1 MFKIIRNA
9 TVYNPD
15 KLGKKDVLIVN
26 DKIIAIDD
34 KIEIS
39 SNGIFDVEEINC
51 EGKILVPG
59 FIDGH
64 VHILGGGGE
73 GGFSNRTPEATL
85 SILTK
90 AGVTT
95 VVGVLGTDGVGRD
108 MNALLSKA
116 RALEEE
122 GITTFVFDGNYRLPI
137 KTLTEN
143 LINDIMAID
152 KIIGIGEIALSD
164 HRSSQP
170 SFDEFVKTVADTRVG
185 GILSGK
191 AGIINVHLGDGKRCL
206 DLINEVVEKTEIP
219 ISQFWPTHINR
230 NAYLFEEGIKFA
242 KKGGIIDFT
251 GNSDPDLWE
260 KLYGE
265 VKVSKAI
272 KRVLE
277 EGISEDNFTLTSD
290 GQGSFPMFDNK
301 GNYKGIGIGT
311 SSCLLESIKACVFE
325 ENIPLEKAI
334 RAITVNPAN
343 ILKLKNKGKI
353 EKNYDA
359 DLCLLDEKTLD
370 IDMVIAKGKIM
381 VKGGNPTVFGVFEK
395 ASKN

>member
-9 TVYNPD
+9 IVYNPD

-51 EGKILVPG
+51 KGEILVPG

-73 GGFSNRTPEATL
+73 GGFSNRTPETTL

>member
-51 EGKILVPG
+51 KGKILVPG

-85 SILTK
+85 STLTK

-265 VKVSKAI
+265 VKVTKAI

-290 GQGSFPMFDNK
+290 GQGSFPIFDNK

-334 RAITVNPAN
+334 RAITVNPA
-343 ILKLKNKGKI
+343 KDRKS
-353 EKNYDA
+353 
-359 DLCLLDEKTLD
+359 
-370 IDMVIAKGKIM
+370 V
-381 VKGGNPTVFGVFEK
+381 V
-395 ASKN
+395 

>member
-1 MFKIIRNA
+1 M
-9 TVYNPD
+9 
-15 KLGKKDVLIVN
+15 LG
-26 DKIIAIDD
+26 
-34 KIEIS
+34 
-39 SNGIFDVEEINC
+39 SN
-51 EGKILVPG
+51 
-59 FIDGH
+59 
-64 VHILGGGGE
+64 
-73 GGFSNRTPEATL
+73 
-85 SILTK
+85 
-90 AGVTT
+90 
-95 VVGVLGTDGVGRD
+95 
-108 MNALLSKA
+108 
-116 RALEEE
+116 
-122 GITTFVFDGNYRLPI
+122 
-137 KTLTEN
+137 
-143 LINDIMAID
+143 
-152 KIIGIGEIALSD
+152 
-164 HRSSQP
+164 
-170 SFDEFVKTVADTRVG
+170 
-185 GILSGK
+185 
-191 AGIINVHLGDGKRCL
+191 
-206 DLINEVVEKTEIP
+206 NEVVEKTEIP

-272 KRVLE
+272 KRVFE

-343 ILKLKNKGKI
+343 SLKLKNKGKI

>member
-1 MFKIIRNA
+1 M
-9 TVYNPD
+9 
-15 KLGKKDVLIVN
+15 
-26 DKIIAIDD
+26 
-34 KIEIS
+34 
-39 SNGIFDVEEINC
+39 
-51 EGKILVPG
+51 
-59 FIDGH
+59 
-64 VHILGGGGE
+64 
-73 GGFSNRTPEATL
+73 
-85 SILTK
+85 
-90 AGVTT
+90 
-95 VVGVLGTDGVGRD
+95 
-108 MNALLSKA
+108 
-116 RALEEE
+116 
-122 GITTFVFDGNYRLPI
+122 
-137 KTLTEN
+137 
-143 LINDIMAID
+143 
-152 KIIGIGEIALSD
+152 
-164 HRSSQP
+164 
-170 SFDEFVKTVADTRVG
+170 
-185 GILSGK
+185 
-191 AGIINVHLGDGKRCL
+191 
-206 DLINEVVEKTEIP
+206 
-219 ISQFWPTHINR
+219 
-230 NAYLFEEGIKFA
+230 
-242 KKGGIIDFT
+242 
-251 GNSDPDLWE
+251 WE

-301 GNYKGIGIGT
+301 GNYNGIGIGT

>member
-9 TVYNPD
+9 IVYNPD

-34 KIEIS
+34 KIEVS
-39 SNGIFDVEEINC
+39 SNGVLDVEEINC
-51 EGKILVPG
+51 KGKILVPG

-290 GQGSFPMFDNK
+290 GQGSFPMFDDK